1 MNKAC
6 YLQLVFRW
14 FDNGKNFAGVDHKIV
29 RVFLAVNRS
38 KHMTSLKVCVLVES
52 IREVSG

>member
-6 YLQLVFRW
+6 CLQLVFRW